1 MVSKNGK
8 KIRNR
13 GARMSQTLK
22 ELDEEINNFFGDP
35 KEAKEAFERNKK
47 IADES
52 VFDIKEP
59 EKNWYGGPNVLPEV
73 DKEMDKKI
81 DEYFNEDEFVKNA
94 INNVLEISAEIDA
107 KNHNKVYF
115 EHKENGNI
123 YEIVKL
129 TNIEDIPCVIY
140 KEKDKDRIYTRD
152 FFMFS
157 KNMKF
162 IEI

>member
-1 MVSKNGK
+1 MSKTYK
-8 KIRNR
+8 E
-13 GARMSQTLK
+13 MEK
-22 ELDEEINNFFGDP
+22 ELEGFDFCSPEEVE
-35 KEAKEAFERNKK
+35 EAIERNKRL
-47 IADES
+47 AEEG
-52 VFDIKEP
+52 FTIKEP
-59 EKNWYGGPNVLPEV
+59 EENWYSGPNVLPEV
-73 DKEMDKKI
+73 DEEMDKKI

-94 INNVLEISAEIDA
+94 IDNVLEISAQMDA

-157 KNMKF
+157 RNMKF